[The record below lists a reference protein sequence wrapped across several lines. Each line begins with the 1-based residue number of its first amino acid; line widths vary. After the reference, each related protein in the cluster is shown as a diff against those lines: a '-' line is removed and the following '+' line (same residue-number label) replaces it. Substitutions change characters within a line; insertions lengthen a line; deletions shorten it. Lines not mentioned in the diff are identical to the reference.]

1 MPGLRNSG
9 TPRSESNPAT
19 PCDEAAGLPPGG
31 ACGRL
36 ARMKQL
42 TIANDIAADAEV
54 RRLLSELG
62 IEAWTRIPRC
72 AGKGPRTGAREDDHV
87 WPGYNAVTLA
97 VVDDALAARALDA
110 LRAFRDAHPKSG
122 LAAWTTPVDA
132 AAI

>member
-1 MPGLRNSG
+1 
-9 TPRSESNPAT
+9 
-19 PCDEAAGLPPGG
+19 
-31 ACGRL
+31 
-36 ARMKQL
+36 MKQL

-54 RRLLSELG
+54 RKLLSELG

-110 LRAFRDAHPKSG
+110 LRAFRESHQKAG
-122 LAAWTTPVDA
+122 LFAWTTPVDGTTP
-132 AAI
+132 